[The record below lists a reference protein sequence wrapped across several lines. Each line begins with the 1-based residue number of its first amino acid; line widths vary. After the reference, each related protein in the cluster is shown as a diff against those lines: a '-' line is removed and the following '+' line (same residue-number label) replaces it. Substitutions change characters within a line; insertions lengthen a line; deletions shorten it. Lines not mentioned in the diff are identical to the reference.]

1 MIKPSVQD
9 KIVLIMF
16 VVALAGIFFP
26 MFSSKSNSQNDL
38 VAVPAK
44 SLPGTGS
51 EMIVESKNE
60 K

>member
-9 KIVLIMF
+9 KIVLVMF
-16 VVALAGIFFP
+16 IVTLAGIFFP
-26 MFSSKSNSQNDL
+26 MFSSKGNNKDSLIAIPS
-38 VAVPAK
+38 K
-44 SLPGTGS
+44 SLPGTGP

>member
-1 MIKPSVQD
+1 MIKPSTQD

-16 VVALAGIFFP
+16 IAVLTGIFFP
-26 MFSSKSNSQNDL
+26 MFSSDSNNQNDL
-38 VAVPAK
+38 VAIPAK